1 MHTTSRLSLCNY
13 VVNQSQPIVHS
24 TPIGF
29 DLWQRHSNGI
39 THIDSEG
46 DTSDTFNQSN
56 AASDENYLSISAS
69 STSKQFCHPS
79 SNYAYNKKE
88 PPIPRN
94 KPAWHYPPGSD
105 IVKHS

>member
-69 STSKQFCHPS
+69 KQFCHPS

-94 KPAWHYPPGSD
+94 NKPAWHYPPGSD